1 MKILQQYV
9 LKELWLPFIL
19 CFVTLDFIFMAG
31 YLVRAA
37 NFIVGR
43 GVPLMDTFYVL
54 LLAMP
59 GMIGYTVPT
68 SILTSVLIVFGG
80 LSQNNELRAMK
91 ASGVHLWELLLPVF
105 ILGFALSFV
114 MLVFN
119 DQIASN
125 ASLELR
131 KATKQ
136 MLIKHPKALIEPGR
150 FVRLSDSIIFMAK
163 SIQGDQLTDI
173 VAYEIEKSE
182 TPVRTI
188 IAERGEIVTRK
199 DTQEVEIRLYD
210 GNISDAQQEGVHTI
224 QFKTYVFPS
233 VGSEDIRSM
242 RKKMRELTLAEI
254 LLRLRV
260 PEINANERRELWTAF
275 HQRISFSC
283 GSFIFIF
290 MGIPIAMLVRRG
302 EIILSFGIAMAAASF
317 YYILF
322 VGAKTISVQ
331 GLLPPLIASWVPN
344 LLLFFAGFHLLKRSL
359 AV

>member
-1 MKILQQYV
+1 MKILQRYV
-9 LKELWLPFIL
+9 LKEIWLPFVL

-31 YLVRAA
+31 YLVRAT

-43 GVPLMDTFYVL
+43 GVPLGDTLYVL
-54 LLAMP
+54 MLAMP

-68 SILTSVLIVFGG
+68 SILTAVLIVFGG

-91 ASGVHLWELLLPVF
+91 ASGVHLLQVLSPAF
-105 ILGFALSFV
+105 IVGFGLSFL

-136 MLIKHPKALIEPGR
+136 MLVKHPKALIEPGR

-163 SIQGDQLTDI
+163 SVQEDELRDI
-173 VAYEIEKSE
+173 IAYEVEKSE

-188 IAERGEIVTRK
+188 IAERGEIITK
-199 DTQEVEIRLYD
+199 PETHEVEIRLYD
-210 GNISDAQQEGVHTI
+210 GNISDAQQQGVHTI

-233 VGSEDIRSM
+233 LGQEDIRKM

-254 LLRLRV
+254 MLRLSSSDLHSK
-260 PEINANERRELWTAF
+260 ERRELWTAF

-283 GSFIFIF
+283 GSFIFVF

-302 EIILSFGIAMAAASF
+302 EIVLSFGIAMAAASF

-322 VGAKTISVQ
+322 VGAKTVSIQ
-331 GLLPPLIASWVPN
+331 GILPPLIASWIPN

-359 AV
+359 AT

>member
-1 MKILQQYV
+1 MKILQRYI
-9 LKELWLPFIL
+9 LKELWLPFVL

-43 GVPLMDTFYVL
+43 GVPLADTLYVL

-59 GMIGYTVPT
+59 AMIGYTVPT
-68 SILTSVLIVFGG
+68 SVLTSVLIVFGG

-91 ASGVHLWELLLPVF
+91 ASGVHLLQVLVPVL
-105 ILGFALSFV
+105 IAGLGLSFM

-131 KATKQ
+131 KTTKH
-136 MLIKHPKALIEPGR
+136 MLVKHPKALIEPGR

-163 SIQGDQLTDI
+163 SIHGDEIRDI
-173 VAYEIEKSE
+173 VAYEVEKSE
-182 TPVRTI
+182 NPVRTI
-188 IAERGEIVTRK
+188 IAERGEIVTKK
-199 DTQEVEIRLYD
+199 DTQEVEIRLYN
-210 GNISDAQQEGVHTI
+210 GNISDAQQQGVHTI

-233 VGSEDIRSM
+233 LGQEDIQKM
-242 RKKMRELTLAEI
+242 RKKTRELTLAEI
-254 LLRLRV
+254 MLRLGT
-260 PEINANERRELWTAF
+260 PDINPKERRELWTAF

-290 MGIPIAMLVRRG
+290 MGIPIAVLVRRG
-302 EIILSFGIAMAAASF
+302 EIVLSFGIAMAAASF

-322 VGAKTISVQ
+322 VGAKTVSIQ
-331 GLLPPLIASWVPN
+331 GALPPFIASWIPN
-344 LLLFFAGFHLLKRSL
+344 LLLFFIGFHLMKRSL
-359 AV
+359 AS